1 LGDRSHTSSSPIV
14 CRPTTHLATSP
25 YFPLVAS
32 SVVSVGDLAMV
43 PPDSPRSVV
52 ALQETLA
59 PEEPTPEAWEAPVQE
74 MPGADGASLGAASIE
89 VDGTGPIPSDDTE
102 GSLRDLVMRGANIG
116 VARGAALG
124 DVAPAPGPSGATG
137 PGVS

>member
-1 LGDRSHTSSSPIV
+1 MSVVLVVMGIAHLLGVFQVPPSSPTAGVAVAMMVGLSSSGSGG
-14 CRPTTHLATSP
+14 A
-25 YFPLVAS
+25 
-32 SVVSVGDLAMV
+32 
-43 PPDSPRSVV
+43 VV
-52 ALQETLA
+52 ALRETLA